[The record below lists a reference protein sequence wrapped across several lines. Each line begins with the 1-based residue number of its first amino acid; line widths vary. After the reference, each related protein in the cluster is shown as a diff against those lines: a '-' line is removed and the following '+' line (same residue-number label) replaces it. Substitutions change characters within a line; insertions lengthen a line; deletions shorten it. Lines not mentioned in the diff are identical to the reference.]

1 MLPVTSRLFLSKLIA
16 DSRVGDKLVPREL
29 EGLRRAEGGWLAPP
43 CAAGR
48 PGKHHK
54 LFVQRLAVAF
64 EFHSRNT
71 LKNNNLSVI
80 KGGRGINIIA
90 TPRSGGSGE
99 ASGKVSPG
107 VASIW
112 EQFHELLKF
121 DGSSNFSLGYS
132 RTIAPLSR
140 GPTSNDRFRNMS
152 AIFSRAYESLFFFFF
167 PLFDIC
173 VEFFPLCFS
182 FDIYMLWKLIIIRA
196 TFFLVLILETVE
208 IQFIW
213 IYLLKILRYDLTG

>member
-54 LFVQRLAVAF
+54 LFVQGLAVAF

-167 PLFDIC
+167 SSVRYLRRIFSPLFF
-173 VEFFPLCFS
+173 V
-182 FDIYMLWKLIIIRA
+182 R
-196 TFFLVLILETVE
+196 
-208 IQFIW
+208 
-213 IYLLKILRYDLTG
+213 YLYALKINNYSCYFLFGFDFTNCRNTICMNLFIENIEI